1 MYTHVRNEQTF
12 LLKEA
17 RSMPKTT
24 VREQQTGDQNASQ
37 DLMTHILYYSSS
49 VLRPGKGRKRASQG
63 KANDER
69 VKFKAQPHGSVD
81 EDLKRGV
88 SSAAQ
93 AQA

>member
-1 MYTHVRNEQTF
+1 
-12 LLKEA
+12 
-17 RSMPKTT
+17 MPKTT

-37 DLMTHILYYSSS
+37 DPRTSILYSSSS
-49 VLRPGKGRKRASQG
+49 VLRPGKGRRKRASQS

-69 VKFKAQPHGSVD
+69 VRFKAQPHGSVD